1 MVYRL
6 IILGALPQKGGSAMR
21 EKLESALALLEKV
34 CTVITIAVAAV
45 RKIASVWD
53 VGKKG

>member
-1 MVYRL
+1 
-6 IILGALPQKGGSAMR
+6 MR

>member
-1 MVYRL
+1 
-6 IILGALPQKGGSAMR
+6 MR
-21 EKLESALALLEKV
+21 EKLESALAFLEKASSA
-34 CTVITIAVAAV
+34 ISIAVIAA